1 METVVINQIKDQ
13 SYTMKESLRAL
24 KTSISFS
31 GKGVKSILFT
41 SSVPNEGKTT
51 VVMALAV
58 RWRTLRSQSL

>member
-31 GKGVKSILFT
+31 GKGCEVYPFYQQRAK
-41 SSVPNEGKTT
+41 
-51 VVMALAV
+51 
-58 RWRTLRSQSL
+58 

>member
-31 GKGVKSILFT
+31 GKGVKSILL
-41 SSVPNEGKTT
+41 PAACQMRKDN
-51 VVMALAV
+51 
-58 RWRTLRSQSL
+58 RSYGSGPFDGGL

>member
-41 SSVPNEGKTT
+41 SSVPNEE
-51 VVMALAV
+51 
-58 RWRTLRSQSL
+58 RQP